1 MKNLFSIAILIVLG
15 LLAYN
20 HFNRTY
26 TPDEQYLIDLEAEFK
41 DAAKLIT
48 QSERAAGVA
57 GLDTTSSFEQGIE
70 TIKDIRAEILEDIEH
85 QKDEQIISESYK
97 LLRKIDKFLTR
108 QGYPP
113 DPQ

>member
-1 MKNLFSIAILIVLG
+1 MKNLFSIAILIVIG

-20 HFNRTY
+20 HFNKTY

-41 DAAKLIT
+41 DASRLIT
-48 QSERAAGVA
+48 QAERAAGTA
-57 GLDTTSSFEQGIE
+57 GVDTTGSFEQGIE
-70 TIKDIRAEILEDIEH
+70 IIKGIRVELLEDL
-85 QKDEQIISESYK
+85 EQQESEKMITESYK
-97 LLRKIDKFLTR
+97 LLRKIDKFMTR

>member
-41 DAAKLIT
+41 DASRLMT
-48 QSERAAGVA
+48 QAERAAGTA
-57 GLDTTSSFEQGIE
+57 GVDTTSSFEQGIE
-70 TIKDIRAEILEDIEH
+70 IIKGIRTEILEEIEH
-85 QKDEQIISESYK
+85 EKDEQFITESYK
-97 LLRKIDKFLTR
+97 LLRKIEKFMTR
-108 QGYPP
+108 QGFPP